1 MKIASI
7 DIGTNAIK
15 SKVFN
20 TSPTTIDFIEGI
32 RSPIRLGAE
41 VFSTGILSDN
51 KLDELIKTLIKYQ
64 TNFLNNDIKMYEIVA
79 TSAFRDTS
87 NSENARR
94 YVENNINHPIRIISG
109 LEEAKLIRFHP
120 KAQLGS
126 NKIFVDVGGG
136 STEIYIY
143 KNGDHIIQSFQLGAV
158 RSMLDKDDENEWLRL
173 SDWLDKQD
181 NIDTLIGLGG
191 SIKSF
196 LNIYK
201 YKRINSALF
210 VEKSN
215 ALAVLSQE
223 EKISQFN
230 LQPDRADVID
240 YALKIYLMIINKLD
254 IKNIKSTK
262 WGVSDS
268 IAVKTFH
275 ELYSKKISIYKD

>member
-158 RSMLDKDDENEWLRL
+158 RSMLYKDDENEWLRL

-201 YKRINSALF
+201 YKQITSALF

-240 YALKIYLMIINKLD
+240 YALKIYLMIINKLE

>member
-201 YKRINSALF
+201 YKRITSALF

-230 LQPDRADVID
+230 LQTDRADVID

>member
-41 VFSTGILSDN
+41 VFNTGILSDN

-158 RSMLDKDDENEWLRL
+158 RSMLYKDDENEWLRL

-201 YKRINSALF
+201 YKRITSALF
-210 VEKSN
+210 IEKSN

-240 YALKIYLMIINKLD
+240 YALKIYLMIINKLE

>member
-64 TNFLNNDIKMYEIVA
+64 SNFLNNDIKMYEIVA

-201 YKRINSALF
+201 YKRITSALF

>member
-143 KNGDHIIQSFQLGAV
+143 KNGNHIIQSFQLGAV

-201 YKRINSALF
+201 YKQITSALF

-240 YALKIYLMIINKLD
+240 YALKIYLMIINKLG

>member
-15 SKVFN
+15 LKVFN
-20 TSPTTIDFIEGI
+20 TSPTTIDFIKGI
-32 RSPIRLGAE
+32 RSPIRLGSE

-64 TNFLNNDIKMYEIVA
+64 TNFLNNNIKMYEIVA

-201 YKRINSALF
+201 YKRITSALF

-240 YALKIYLMIINKLD
+240 YALKIYLMIISKLD

>member
-64 TNFLNNDIKMYEIVA
+64 SNFLNNDIKMYEIVA

-158 RSMLDKDDENEWLRL
+158 RSMLYKDDENEWLRL

-201 YKRINSALF
+201 YKRITSALF

>member
-158 RSMLDKDDENEWLRL
+158 RSMLYKDDENEWLRL

-201 YKRINSALF
+201 YKQITSALF

-240 YALKIYLMIINKLD
+240 YALKIYLMIISKLD